1 MRKTASVKHRLLCI
15 LMTAL
20 VCILMCMTGTV
31 PALAESGNDKVSAQ
45 NTILTV
51 TQAKALSSAELLYGR
66 NLNAS
71 ATRLYNNVSGSVNG
85 SAGTSSNIT
94 QTFQNSADW
103 TSIKAGTIGSYDVTY
118 SAGSSATATV
128 KVAVVPDGS
137 VTGPTTDGDDAIYS
151 KTIIMKSADAK
162 NVFGAMTSSRGL
174 MSSTYNDVHAVFNGE
189 TISDPINDTTVVT
202 QTFTNGDWDNIKAGT
217 VGSYSVTYA
226 CGDARTQK
234 VRIIIVKDSAYV
246 TGLND
251 AVIADSVTVTSS
263 EAKTLTKDALYG
275 SGYNYVVGFYRNAN
289 DNDIDIVDNDDP
301 YIKTLIPQTI
311 DDVDLNAIKAGTTG
325 TYDVMYQ
332 IQDRGDNS
340 WTSITPTVTVM
351 PDDAVIVGNTGDA
364 LHASSYIT
372 TSDAAK
378 SNFAGKASD
387 ILYGTSTTGTSNEY
401 NRVII
406 DQSNIILTDS
416 SASTRQVASEQT
428 ITAADWSAIQA
439 GTEGQ
444 YDVKYAVRTKADS
457 TKTDAS
463 QTAHVVI
470 MPDGSS
476 IDNGKAAAVHASGI
490 TLTATNAKTLTKAA
504 LFGSSY
510 NKVTA
515 VKNGSLVKSGDLSS
529 TLTQTI
535 ADADWTAIKAGT
547 EGSYDIT
554 YTVPGTSAKMTAK
567 VTVVPDSAAIA
578 SDTGDA
584 VQAGSY
590 ITTSSAAKSDFAG
603 KTSDILYGTSS
614 AGYNHVF
621 IDQANA
627 ILTDSSTPDRKDAS
641 TQTFAKTTDWAAIQE
656 GKAGQ
661 YDVTY
666 AVRTPA
672 DPTKTDASQTVHVF
686 VMPDGSS
693 VDQNNVSAVYAGDA
707 AITVTQAK
715 TLTKAA
721 LFGSSYN
728 NVTAVKN
735 GAPVS
740 SGDLAATLTQTIAD
754 ADWTSIEAGKTGSYN
769 VTYKLTGT
777 SAEMTAK
784 VNVVPDTVTST
795 YSVNWNI
802 TAGSGSGSAAA
813 VGSDFTGTITPSD
826 GAELPEDITV
836 SVGGKAIT
844 DFTYKDGKVTVP
856 AKEVTGDITI
866 TAVCTYEVP
875 SSGITGGDVT
885 YNDPPEN
892 GKNFSGKIVPDA
904 GYSLPKKITVTV
916 GGKVLAESQY
926 TYNASTGAFTVSGQ
940 YVTGKV
946 SITAKGIKTN
956 VKGAAAAAGNIIY
969 KVTDVSSKLSASAT
983 SKAAGTYGSVSVLK
997 HVKKTYKSVSM
1008 PSAVTINGYRYNVT
1022 GIASKAFNSN
1032 TKITSV
1038 TVGKNVKTIGLK
1050 AFCKCS
1056 KLKTVRFAGKNV
1068 TRISSG
1074 AFKTCA
1080 KSCTFK
1086 IPKAKY
1092 DKYKKML
1099 KKSGVPSGAKYIKY

>member
-1 MRKTASVKHRLLCI
+1 
-15 LMTAL
+15 
-20 VCILMCMTGTV
+20 MTGTV
-31 PALAESGNDKVSAQ
+31 PALAASGNDNVSAQ

-137 VTGPTTDGDDAIYS
+137 VTGPTTDDDDAIYS
-151 KTIIMKSADAK
+151 KTVIMKSADAK
-162 NVFGAMTSSRGL
+162 NAFGAMTSSRGL

-189 TISDPINDTTVVT
+189 TITDPSTDETNVT

-217 VGSYSVTYA
+217 AGSYSVTYA
-226 CGDARTQK
+226 CGDAKSQK
-234 VRIIIVKDSAYV
+234 VRIIIVKDSATV

-263 EAKTLTKDALYG
+263 EAKTLTEDALYG
-275 SGYNYVVGFYRNAN
+275 SGYNYVTGYYRAN
-289 DNDIDIVDNDDP
+289 DTDIGIVDNDDP
-301 YIKTLIPQTI
+301 HIKTLIQQTI
-311 DDVDLNAIKAGTTG
+311 VDDDLKAIKAGTTG

-332 IQDRGDNS
+332 IQDLKDTS
-340 WTSITPTVTVM
+340 CTSITPTVTVM

-364 LHASSYIT
+364 VHASSYIT

-416 SASTRQVASEQT
+416 DPTRKNASTQT
-428 ITAADWSAIQA
+428 IAAADWSAIQA

-444 YDVKYAVRTKADS
+444 YDVKYAVRTKADPA
-457 TKTDAS
+457 KTDAS
-463 QTAHVVI
+463 QTAYVVI
-470 MPDGSS
+470 MPDGSN
-476 IDNGKAAAVHASGI
+476 IDNGKVAAVHASGI
-490 TLTATNAKTLTKAA
+490 TLTATDAKALTKEA

-515 VKNGSLVKSGDLSS
+515 VKNGSLVSPGDISS

-535 ADADWTAIKAGT
+535 SDADWTAIKAGT
-547 EGSYDIT
+547 AGSYDIT

-614 AGYNHVF
+614 AGYNHVI
-621 IDQANA
+621 IDQANS
-627 ILTDSSTPDRKDAS
+627 ILTDSSTPARKNAS
-641 TQTFAKTTDWAAIQE
+641 AQTFAKTTDWAAIQE

-666 AVRTPA
+666 AVRTKA
-672 DPTKTDASQTVHVF
+672 DPAKTDASQTVHVF

-693 VDQNNVSAVYAGDA
+693 VDQNNVSAVYAGEA
-707 AITVTQAK
+707 AVTVTQAK

-754 ADWTSIEAGKTGSYN
+754 ADWASIEAGKTGSYN

-777 SAEMTAK
+777 STEMTAK
-784 VNVVPDTVTST
+784 INVVPDTVIPS
-795 YSVNWNI
+795 YSVKWNV

-892 GKNFSGKIVPDA
+892 GKKFSGRIVPDA
-904 GYSLPKKITVTV
+904 GYSLPKEITVTV
-916 GGKVLAESQY
+916 GGKVLAEGQY

-946 SITAKGIKTN
+946 SVTAKGIETN

-997 HVKKTYKSVSM
+997 PVKKTYKSVSM

-1068 TRISSG
+1068 IRISSG

-1099 KKSGVPSGAKYIKY
+1099 KKSGVPSGAKYKRI